1 MKGLRHG
8 RWRRRLQRDGAF
20 GKQANEQ
27 EEFSRDKIRN
37 VLNELKLSE
46 RHITE
51 ASQANGSDVAAT
63 ETSQCID
70 NYVRHTLRRLHFA
83 TGGGAFGMLRLT
95 LNLKLYNNYI

>member
-1 MKGLRHG
+1 MKLENARIPI
-8 RWRRRLQRDGAF
+8 QDGAF

-37 VLNELKLSE
+37 VLSELKLSE

-70 NYVRHTLRRLHFA
+70 NYVRHTLRRLHF
-83 TGGGAFGMLRLT
+83 MLRLT